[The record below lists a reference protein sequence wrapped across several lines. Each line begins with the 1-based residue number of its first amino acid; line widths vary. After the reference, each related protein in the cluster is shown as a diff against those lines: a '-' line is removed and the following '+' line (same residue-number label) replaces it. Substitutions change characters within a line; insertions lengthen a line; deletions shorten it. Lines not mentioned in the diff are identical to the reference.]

1 MEWASGIGAAALG
14 LLLGMQSAIAG
25 VPPEEASRLGADLTP
40 MGAEKAGNQAGT
52 IPAWDGGLTAPP
64 PGVAI
69 DPAKHLPDPFAA
81 DQPLYTVTG
90 ANMAQY
96 DAQLTDGHKEMLKA
110 YPDSYLMKVYPTHRS
125 CAYPAVVYEGIKRNA
140 VNAQLTHDGHGVT
153 GATVASPFP
162 IPQSAQEIIWNHE
175 LRFQGFRVKR
185 ESAEA
190 TPTKGGDYTIQVST
204 DQWIYK
210 YADPALAKT
219 EDLQN
224 IIFHFL
230 KQGVSPSSQA
240 GSLMVMHNTLDQ
252 VTEGRRVWN
261 YRPGERKVK
270 RMMGLGYD
278 SLTPTS
284 EGMRTS
290 DNMQVFNGATDR
302 YNWELLGKE
311 EKLIPYNTFAL
322 ASSDLKYSDIL
333 HKRHLNPEP
342 IRYELH
348 RTWVVEGKLKP
359 GQNHIIAAR
368 RRMYIDEDSWSV
380 LATALYDAGDKIA
393 RVQEGHLYDYYDQ
406 PLCAIG
412 SDVVYDIS
420 GGRYHVLGLRN
431 EQKPVV
437 FNQEVDEELFTPGGM
452 RRLGVR

>member
-1 MEWASGIGAAALG
+1 MKRTTGYGAALALM
-14 LLLGMQSAIAG
+14 LGTAAAFAA
-25 VPPEEASRLGADLTP
+25 VTPEEASRLGADLTP
-40 MGAEKAGNQAGT
+40 MGAEKAGNAAGT
-52 IPAWDGGLTAPP
+52 IPAWDGGLAAPP
-64 PGVAI
+64 PGITI

-81 DQPLYTVTG
+81 DQPLYKIT
-90 ANMAQY
+90 AADAAKY

-110 YPDSYLMKVYPTHRS
+110 YPDSYFLKVYPTHRS
-125 CAYPAVVYEGIKRNA
+125 CAYPPVVYEAIKRNA
-140 VNAQLTHDGHGVT
+140 VNAQLAHEGNGFT

-162 IPQSAQEIIWNHE
+162 IPQSAREILWNHE
-175 LRFQGFRVKR
+175 MRFQGFRVKR

-190 TPTKGGDYTIQVST
+190 TPTRGGDYTIQVSV
-204 DQWIYK
+204 DQWIYR
-210 YADPALAKT
+210 YADPELAKT

-224 IIFHFL
+224 VIFHFL

-252 VTEGRRVWN
+252 VAEGRRVWN

-270 RMMGLGYD
+270 RTMGLGYD

-290 DNMQVFNGATDR
+290 DNMQVFNGAADR
-302 YNWELLGKE
+302 YEWELLGKQ

-322 ASSDLKYSDIL
+322 ASPDLKYKDIL
-333 HKRHLNPEP
+333 HKGHLNPDP

-359 GQNHIIAAR
+359 GQTHIIAAR
-368 RRMYIDEDSWSV
+368 RRMYIDEDSWTV
-380 LATALYDAGDKIA
+380 LATALYDAGGNIA
-393 RVQEGHLYDYYDQ
+393 RVQEGHLYNYYDQ

-412 SDVVYDIS
+412 SDVVYDVS

-431 EQKPVV
+431 EQKPVQ
-437 FNQEVDEELFTPGGM
+437 FNVEMDEELFTPGGM
-452 RRLGVR
+452 RRLGMR

>member
-1 MEWASGIGAAALG
+1 MKGITGMGAAMALFFAAHTA
-14 LLLGMQSAIAG
+14 LAA
-25 VPPEEASRLGADLTP
+25 VPENEAARLGADLTP
-40 MGAEKAGNQAGT
+40 MGAEKAGNAAGT

-64 PGVAI
+64 PGITI

-81 DQPLYTVTG
+81 DQPLYKIT
-90 ANMAQY
+90 AADAAKY

-110 YPDSYLMKVYPTHRS
+110 YPDSYFLKVYPTHRS
-125 CAYPAVVYEGIKRNA
+125 CAYPPVVYEAIRRNA
-140 VNAQLTHDGHGVT
+140 VNAQLTHEGNGFT

-162 IPQSAQEIIWNHE
+162 VPQSAREILWNHE
-175 LRFQGFRVKR
+175 MRFQGFRVKR

-190 TPTKGGDYTIQVST
+190 TPTRSGDYTIQVSV
-204 DQWIYK
+204 DQWIYR
-210 YADPALAKT
+210 YADPKLAKT

-224 IIFHFL
+224 VIFHFL

-252 VTEGRRVWN
+252 VAEGRRVWN

-290 DNMQVFNGATDR
+290 DNMQVFNGAADR
-302 YNWELLGKE
+302 YDWELLGKQ

-322 ASSDLKYSDIL
+322 ASPDLKYKDIL
-333 HKRHLNPEP
+333 HKGHLNPDP

-359 GQNHIIAAR
+359 GQTHIIAAR

-380 LATALYDAGDKIA
+380 LATALYDAGGNIA
-393 RVQEGHLYDYYDQ
+393 RVQEGHLYNYYDQ

-412 SDVVYDIS
+412 SDVVYDVS

-431 EQKPVV
+431 EQKPVQ
-437 FNQEVDEELFTPGGM
+437 FNVEMDEELFTPGGM
-452 RRLGVR
+452 RRMGVR

>member
-1 MEWASGIGAAALG
+1 MKRTTGYGAALALM
-14 LLLGMQSAIAG
+14 LGTAAAFAA
-25 VPPEEASRLGADLTP
+25 VTPEEASRLGADLTP
-40 MGAEKAGNQAGT
+40 MGAEKAGNAAGT
-52 IPAWDGGLTAPP
+52 IPAWDGGLAAPP
-64 PGVAI
+64 PGITI

-81 DQPLYTVTG
+81 DQPLYKIT
-90 ANMAQY
+90 AADAAKY

-110 YPDSYLMKVYPTHRS
+110 YPDSYFLKVYPTHRS
-125 CAYPAVVYEGIKRNA
+125 CAYPPVVYEAIKRNA
-140 VNAQLTHDGHGVT
+140 VNAQLAHEGNGFT

-162 IPQSAQEIIWNHE
+162 IPQSAREILWNHE
-175 LRFQGFRVKR
+175 MRFQGFRVKR

-190 TPTKGGDYTIQVST
+190 TPTRGGDYTIQVSV
-204 DQWIYK
+204 DQWIYR
-210 YADPALAKT
+210 YADPELAKT

-224 IIFHFL
+224 VIFHFL

-252 VTEGRRVWN
+252 VAEGRRVWN

-270 RMMGLGYD
+270 RTMGLGYD

-290 DNMQVFNGATDR
+290 DNMQVFNGAADR
-302 YNWELLGKE
+302 YEWELLGKQ

-322 ASSDLKYSDIL
+322 ASPDLKYKDIL
-333 HKRHLNPEP
+333 HKGHLNPEP
-342 IRYELH
+342 VRYELH

-359 GQNHIIAAR
+359 GQTHIIAAR
-368 RRMYIDEDSWSV
+368 RRMYIDEDSWTV
-380 LATALYDAGDKIA
+380 LATALYDAGGNIA
-393 RVQEGHLYDYYDQ
+393 RVQEGHLYNYYDQ

-412 SDVVYDIS
+412 SDVVYDVS

-431 EQKPVV
+431 EQKPVQ
-437 FNQEVDEELFTPGGM
+437 FNVEMDEELFTPGGM
-452 RRLGVR
+452 RRLGMR